1 MKEESLLLLSDLQKL
16 INQVVLIDYTIII
29 LEGDMMSWL
38 IDPII
43 SWLTILVMRSGD
55 SIGVKGI
62 LIFFLAVLGTGI
74 ALFVGAWL
82 SGKNNE

>member
-1 MKEESLLLLSDLQKL
+1 MDDVKKINHFIHIVVIL
-16 INQVVLIDYTIII
+16 IYKQREWFSK
-29 LEGDMMSWL
+29 EGDMMSWL

-62 LIFFLAVLGTGI
+62 LIFLLAVLGTGI

>member
-1 MKEESLLLLSDLQKL
+1 
-16 INQVVLIDYTIII
+16 
-29 LEGDMMSWL
+29 MSWL

-62 LIFFLAVLGTGI
+62 LIFLAVLGTGI

>member
-1 MKEESLLLLSDLQKL
+1 
-16 INQVVLIDYTIII
+16 
-29 LEGDMMSWL
+29 MSWL

-62 LIFFLAVLGTGI
+62 LIFLLAVLGTGI

-82 SGKNNE
+82 SGKNNEIGRASCRERV

>member
-1 MKEESLLLLSDLQKL
+1 
-16 INQVVLIDYTIII
+16 
-29 LEGDMMSWL
+29 MSWL

-62 LIFFLAVLGTGI
+62 LIFFWQCLEQALHCLLVHGFLGKTMSEED
-74 ALFVGAWL
+74 F
-82 SGKNNE
+82 E

>member
-1 MKEESLLLLSDLQKL
+1 
-16 INQVVLIDYTIII
+16 
-29 LEGDMMSWL
+29 MSWL

-43 SWLTILVMRSGD
+43 SWLTILFMRIGD
-55 SIGVKGI
+55 SIGVKGK
-62 LIFFLAVLGTGI
+62 LIFFLAVFGTGI

>member
-1 MKEESLLLLSDLQKL
+1 
-16 INQVVLIDYTIII
+16 
-29 LEGDMMSWL
+29 MSWL

-43 SWLTILVMRSGD
+43 SWLTILVMRRGD

-62 LIFFLAVLGTGI
+62 LIFLLAVLGTGI

>member
-1 MKEESLLLLSDLQKL
+1 
-16 INQVVLIDYTIII
+16 
-29 LEGDMMSWL
+29 MMSWL

-43 SWLTILVMRSGD
+43 SWQAILVMRSGD

-62 LIFFLAVLGTGI
+62 LIFLLAVLGTGI

>member
-1 MKEESLLLLSDLQKL
+1 
-16 INQVVLIDYTIII
+16 
-29 LEGDMMSWL
+29 MMSWL